1 MEDAGGSRFNSPED
15 PGGLE
20 DPGGSE
26 VCGFTKDFLLLSS
39 KNVSWISDSRAFCLH
54 AKNTLLFI
62 RHCVYFSGWW

>member
-1 MEDAGGSRFNSPED
+1 MSGRSGRTRDLGDLGGPGGPGGSED

-39 KNVSWISDSRAFCLH
+39 KNVSWISDSRA
-54 AKNTLLFI
+54 LLV
-62 RHCVYFSGWW
+62 C